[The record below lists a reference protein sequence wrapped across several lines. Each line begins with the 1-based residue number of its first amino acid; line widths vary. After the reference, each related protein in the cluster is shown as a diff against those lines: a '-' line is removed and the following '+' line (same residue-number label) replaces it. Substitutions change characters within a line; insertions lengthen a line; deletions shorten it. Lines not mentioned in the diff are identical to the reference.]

1 MIKMMIVGR
10 RRPGTTLAQHHHHIR
25 NVHGAMVLRYIEQ
38 EPSKAPQAYTQNRV
52 FDGTFRAPTALPD
65 PFALNRDFVT
75 QVWFKDMAQAV
86 GSLQQP
92 FYLDHLQPD
101 EDNFVDQATVAKMPV
116 REQVVSDTEGWGSAS
131 IKVFLLH
138 QRAPDCAADQFTQ
151 AWAQATALWAQT
163 PSAKLVQRH
172 VQNHV
177 LARPGE
183 NAPMTGIDEFWVND
197 AATAHQ
203 LSLSLCDILV
213 AALVNHAA
221 VQPGSTV
228 MLLAEEF
235 AMYKGHA
242 G

>member
-38 EPSKAPQAYTQNRV
+38 EPGKAPQAYSQNRV
-52 FDGTFRAPTALPD
+52 FDGTFRATAPGSD

-75 QVWFKDMAQAV
+75 EVWFKDMGQAL

-92 FYLDHLQPD
+92 FYLNQLQPD
-101 EDNFVDQATVAKMPV
+101 EDNFVDQATVVKMPV
-116 REQVVSDTEGWGSAS
+116 REQVVSETEGKGSAS
-131 IKVFLLH
+131 FKVFLLH
-138 QRAPDCAADQFTQ
+138 QRAPDCVADQFTQ
-151 AWAQATALWAQT
+151 AWVQATALWAQT
-163 PSAKLVQRH
+163 PSEKLVKRH

-183 NAPMTGIDEFWVND
+183 NAPLTGIDEFWVND

-203 LSLSLCDILV
+203 LSHSLCNTLV
-213 AALVNHAA
+213 AALVSNAA
-221 VQPGSTV
+221 VQAGSTV
-228 MLLAEEF
+228 TLLAEEF
-235 AMYKGHA
+235 AMFKGHT